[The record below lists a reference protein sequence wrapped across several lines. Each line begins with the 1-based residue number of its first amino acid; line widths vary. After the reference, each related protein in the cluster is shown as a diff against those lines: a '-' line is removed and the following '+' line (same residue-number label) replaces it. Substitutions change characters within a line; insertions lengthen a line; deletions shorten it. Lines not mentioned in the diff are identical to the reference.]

1 MECHSTG
8 LLHTVKAAMH
18 VRGVAVNREDVMVWS
33 GRKLAVYAFS
43 QDKPTIR
50 DAGTVNDG
58 DQSTNLDCVCAL
70 YLTTVGVMYTVL
82 CLVVL
87 CLVVLY
93 VLVIPRQRSCS

>member
-1 MECHSTG
+1 MAECHSTG

-58 DQSTNLDCVCAL
+58 GQSTKYSSILWIVCVCI
-70 YLTTVGVMYTVL
+70 VSDH
-82 CLVVL
+82 CWCHLV
-87 CLVVLY
+87 
-93 VLVIPRQRSCS
+93 VLVIPCQRSCS